1 VTFGLVFIICAIG
14 FKLSAA
20 PFHMWTPDV
29 YEGSPAPVT
38 ALFAIVPK
46 LAAIALLLRLLFEP
60 LNALLFDAQQI
71 IVVLSVASLLVGSFA
86 AIAQTSIK
94 RFLAY
99 SSIGHIG
106 YALIGVSA
114 SSQTC
119 ITAVLVHMTIY
130 MIMTAGFFI
139 GVFALR
145 SDGRVIDRI
154 SDLSG
159 LSNYSP
165 TLAYGMAIFL
175 FSMAGLPPMAGFFGK
190 FLVFKAAVDSGMMFL
205 AVVGV
210 LASVVSAFYYL
221 RIVKVMFFDEP
232 VNVVQKDL
240 SIAQGLVMFAC
251 AVFVLSFIFNPS
263 YLLDSAGMAAEALFN
278 G

>member
-1 VTFGLVFIICAIG
+1 
-14 FKLSAA
+14 
-20 PFHMWTPDV
+20 
-29 YEGSPAPVT
+29 VT